1 MKKEKLLTSAK
12 KVLKNSYSPYSNY
25 QVGVA
30 LVTKDNKVITGC
42 NIENAGI
49 QSICAERV
57 AFSKA
62 LSEGYKEFKEMLVIG
77 KNKDEKYLIETL
89 PCGYC
94 RQFIYE
100 FCSKNLNFKIITYNE
115 QKKEYKEY
123 TLEELLPYNFNL

>member
-30 LVTKDNKVITGC
+30 LVTNDNKVFTGC

-77 KNKDEKYLIETL
+77 KNKNEKCLIETL

-100 FCSKNLNFKIITYNE
+100 FCDKSFKIITYNE
-115 QKKEYKEY
+115 EKKEYKEY
-123 TLEELLPYNFNL
+123 TLEELLPHNFNL